1 MHSIHKV
8 LLVLKMKQHSHYAF
22 KCIVIFIITDMLTC
36 KQRLDVEGEA
46 N

>member
-1 MHSIHKV
+1 MHSIHEV
-8 LLVLKMKQHSHYAF
+8 LSVLKMKQHSHHAF
-22 KCIVIFIITDMLTC
+22 KCIVIFIIAAMLTC